1 MKISKLNGPLNPKII
16 RKNTKYIIINK
27 FPDEQIYEESAE
39 FIDMQIAYMDFLNSV
54 LDKTSLLELLNYL
67 NIQIEL
73 ETIDKAISEISKTN
87 EADELIE
94 YFVKS
99 YIEEIYGANTALL
112 LKLLVNHWLLNN
124 GYSMIIFYPSYLR
137 GFDQLIAE
145 GADNNLLKKMV
156 QNFYRDTN
164 YMNNVSPIKSLEEI
178 ITQLLSMKSVLNNQ
192 FGILKLSIFGSYAKN
207 KQCEYS
213 DLDLVIQT
221 KEEIISSQLHSIDDY
236 LTAILGITVNSVTDG
251 TFIKDKVIIEVF

>member
-16 RKNTKYIIINK
+16 RKNTKYIIIDR
-27 FPDEQIYEESAE
+27 FPDEQIYEESVE

-54 LDKTSLLELLNYL
+54 LCRTSLLNLLDYL
-67 NIQIEL
+67 NIQIEI
-73 ETIDKAISEISKTN
+73 ETIDKAISEISKMN

-94 YFVKS
+94 YFVNS
-99 YIEEIYGANTALL
+99 YVEEVYGINTVLL
-112 LKLLVNHWLLNN
+112 LKLLLNHWLLNN

-145 GADNNLLKKMV
+145 GADNSLLKKMV
-156 QNFYRDTN
+156 QNFYRDT
-164 YMNNVSPIKSLEEI
+164 YYKNNVSPIKTLEDI
-178 ITQLLSMKSVLNNQ
+178 ISQLLSMKMVLNNQ

-221 KEEIISSQLHSIDDY
+221 KEKIGSFQLQSIDDY
-236 LTAILGITVNSVTDG
+236 LTATLGIIVNSVTDG
-251 TFIKDKVIIEVF
+251 TFIKDKVVIEVF

>member
-16 RKNTKYIIINK
+16 RKNTKYIIIDK
-27 FPDEQIYEESAE
+27 FPDEQIYEESVE

-54 LDKTSLLELLNYL
+54 LDNTSLLELLNYL
-67 NIQIEL
+67 NVHVEL
-73 ETIDKAISEISKTN
+73 EIIDKAISSISKTCDV
-87 EADELIE
+87 DELIE

-99 YIEEIYGANTALL
+99 YVDLVYGANTALL

-145 GADNNLLKKMV
+145 GADNGLLKKMV
-156 QNFYRDTN
+156 QNFYRDT
-164 YMNNVSPIKSLEEI
+164 YYKNNVSPIKTLED
-178 ITQLLSMKSVLNNQ
+178 ITSHLLSMKMVLNNQ

-221 KEEIISSQLHSIDDY
+221 KEEMGSFQLQSIDDY
-236 LTAILGITVNSVTDG
+236 LTATLGIIVNSVTDG

>member
-16 RKNTKYIIINK
+16 RKNTKYIIIDK
-27 FPDEQIYEESAE
+27 FPDEQIYEESVE

-54 LDKTSLLELLNYL
+54 LDNSSLLELLTYL
-67 NIQIEL
+67 NVHVEL
-73 ETIDKAISEISKTN
+73 VIIDKAINSVSKICD
-87 EADELIE
+87 ADELIE

-99 YIEEIYGANTALL
+99 YVDVVYGTNTILL

-145 GADNNLLKKMV
+145 GADNSLLEKMV
-156 QNFYRDTN
+156 QNFYRDT
-164 YMNNVSPIKSLEEI
+164 YYKNNVSPIKTLED
-178 ITQLLSMKSVLNNQ
+178 ITSHLLSMKMVLNNQ

-221 KEEIISSQLHSIDDY
+221 KEKMGSFQLQSIDDY
-236 LTAILGITVNSVTDG
+236 LTATIGITVNSVTDG